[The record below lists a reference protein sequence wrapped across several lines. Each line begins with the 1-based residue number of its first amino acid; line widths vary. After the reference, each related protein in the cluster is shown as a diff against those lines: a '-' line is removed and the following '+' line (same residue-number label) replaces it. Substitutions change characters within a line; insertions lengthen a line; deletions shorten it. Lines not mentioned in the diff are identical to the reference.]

1 MPPTAKDNVKD
12 YDDIMSTYDP
22 SKNMSLNILTKYEK
36 ASIVGMRMEQLAR
49 GAQSLLEIGKN
60 ANNKDKDKETKRAL
74 FDPYEIALQELME
87 RKIPFMIAR
96 TLPNGQREYWKL
108 KDMVIR

>member
-22 SKNMSLNILTKYEK
+22 SKNVSLNILTKYEK
-36 ASIVGMRMEQLAR
+36 ATIVGMRMEQLAR
-49 GAQSLLEIGKN
+49 GAQSLLEIGN
-60 ANNKDKDKETKRAL
+60 DAAAKDKDAKRAP

-87 RKIPFMIAR
+87 RKIPFMVAR
-96 TLPNGQREYWKL
+96 TMPNGLKEYWKL